1 MTEIYLYPPMRTH
14 LPTTDVRIWKTLHLL
29 IISPILISQVLA
41 NSNSSST
48 STASLASSS
57 SKARLNITAFG
68 GVGCDGGVITP
79 THVVIPQGRCSEF
92 PSVASAP
99 NDPIANP
106 ILHGYVSCCYLWD
119 AKFRSISLPN
129 PDPHAFDGCFLTQF
143 TGFDCDNGVFSTSA
157 GWLDKANVC
166 MRTVID
172 SGNDGLAS
180 NNQGVFALRVD
191 CVVANS
197 SSVNASESLGV
208 VSFPSYLGTV
218 SSSAASSALSASST
232 SSGLLIGDPHPV
244 STSRSSILGSNNLS
258 TTSPS
263 LPAGCPAS
271 VRPSTHSLLGA
282 TLNLVTYV
290 TRLDPISAT
299 ITTTVTLRDKND
311 MYVPERLFTVTGP
324 TTPYATITQEIA
336 PGKDFGPVDNNPGKT
351 YGATN
356 SDYCQGSCGTCSIYF
371 PTANV
376 LYWPI
381 SSMNTACLE
390 NTTTIAS
397 QTTRSPGLIKRLHP
411 NSTEGSEGRTV
422 SNGHTLYVKLIAIE
436 VSPANNF

>member
-1 MTEIYLYPPMRTH
+1 MLTL
-14 LPTTDVRIWKTLHLL
+14 LPTADLRIWKTLHLL
-29 IISPILISQVLA
+29 SIFPILISRASAKL
-41 NSNSSST
+41 NSSSSST
-48 STASLASSS
+48 SSLASSS
-57 SKARLNITAFG
+57 KAHLNITAFG
-68 GVGCDGGVITP
+68 GVGCDGGIITP
-79 THVVIPQGRCSEF
+79 TRVVIPQGRCSEF

-119 AKFRSISLPN
+119 ARFRSISLQN
-129 PDPHAFDGCFLTQF
+129 SDPHAFDGCSLTQF

-157 GWLDKANVC
+157 GLLDKANVC

-218 SSSAASSALSASST
+218 SSSAASST
-232 SSGLLIGDPHPV
+232 SSGVFTSDPHPV
-244 STSRSSILGSNNLS
+244 PANRSSTSRSNNLPK
-258 TTSPS
+258 TSLS

-282 TLNLVTYV
+282 TPNLVTYV
-290 TRLDPISAT
+290 TQLKPISAT

-311 MYVPERLFTVTGP
+311 MYVPDKLFTVTGP
-324 TTPYATITQEIA
+324 ATPYATITQEIA
-336 PGKDFGPVDNNPGKT
+336 PGKYFGPVDDNPGKT
-351 YGATN
+351 SGAAN

-371 PTANV
+371 PNANV

-390 NTTTIAS
+390 NRTTIAS
-397 QTTRSPGLIKRLHP
+397 QSTRSPDVIKRLHV

-422 SNGHTLYVKLIAIE
+422 LNGYTLYVKFIAIE
-436 VSPANNF
+436 VSSANNC

>member
-1 MTEIYLYPPMRTH
+1 M
-14 LPTTDVRIWKTLHLL
+14 
-29 IISPILISQVLA
+29 
-41 NSNSSST
+41 
-48 STASLASSS
+48 
-57 SKARLNITAFG
+57 
-68 GVGCDGGVITP
+68 
-79 THVVIPQGRCSEF
+79 
-92 PSVASAP
+92 ASAP

-119 AKFRSISLPN
+119 ARFRSISLQN
-129 PDPHAFDGCFLTQF
+129 SDPHAFDDCTLTQF
-143 TGFDCDNGVFSTSA
+143 NGFDCDNGVFSTSA
-157 GWLDKANVC
+157 GQLDKANIC

-191 CVVANS
+191 CVVTNS
-197 SSVNASESLGV
+197 SSLNASESLGV

-218 SSSAASSALSASST
+218 SSSPASSALSASST
-232 SSGLLIGDPHPV
+232 SAARLTGDAHPV
-244 STSRSSILGSNNLS
+244 STGRPSILGSNNSS

-271 VRPSTHSLLGA
+271 VRPSTHSLSGA
-282 TLNLVTYV
+282 TLNLITYV
-290 TRLDPISAT
+290 TRLEPISAT
-299 ITTTVTLRDKND
+299 ITTTVTLKDKND
-311 MYVPERLFTVTGP
+311 MYVPEKLFTVTGP

-336 PGKDFGPVDNNPGKT
+336 PGKYFGPVDNSYGKS

-371 PTANV
+371 PIANV
-376 LYWPI
+376 LYWPM

-390 NTTTIAS
+390 NKTTIAS

-411 NSTEGSEGRTV
+411 SSTDGSDGQTV
-422 SNGHTLYVKLIAIE
+422 SNGYTLYVKLIAIE
-436 VSPANNF
+436 MSSAKNF